1 MMEKTTRKGS
11 SGKSENERTFH
22 VSIKFSFRQK
32 LCCTFPPL
40 SSCDPTVF
48 SCRQQHV
55 RGALPF
61 SLLFL
66 PRFCMTLPV
75 FFFWGRIWGVG
86 EGVFLRPPSF
96 GLTVPLPLLL
106 SFGGFA
112 AAAATAQSDSDTHSS
127 LPSYL
132 GAGFTKQ
139 EKPNIFGTS
148 CIPSLYSLVYG
159 YSNLAKSLGEIVE
172 SGIFF

>member
-75 FFFWGRIWGVG
+75 FFFWGRMGRWGGGLSSPSPIRLNCAVASPLVFWGVRRRRRH
-86 EGVFLRPPSF
+86 RPKRQRY
-96 GLTVPLPLLL
+96 PL
-106 SFGGFA
+106 
-112 AAAATAQSDSDTHSS
+112 
-127 LPSYL
+127 
-132 GAGFTKQ
+132 
-139 EKPNIFGTS
+139 E
-148 CIPSLYSLVYG
+148 PSLVFGCGIHQARKAKHLWHFVYSITVQF
-159 YSNLAKSLGEIVE
+159 SLWVFKFGKIAW
-172 SGIFF
+172 